1 MGKDKLRRFA
11 EISEMGHVHQ
21 PETDEMLNGS
31 ERMKGKWS
39 TDFFGNER
47 PLVLELGCGKGEY
60 TVGQAEMDHERNYL
74 GVDIK
79 GARIWRGAKT
89 SKEKEMKN
97 VGFLRTRIDFIHNF
111 FKPNEVDE
119 IWITFPDP
127 QKKDRRS
134 KKRLTHPLFLDRYDR
149 ILKQG
154 ALINLKT
161 DSSTL
166 YDYTM
171 DVIHEYGLS
180 VKAQTIDVYG
190 LGAKKF
196 DDSLNQK
203 LAIKTFYEK
212 MWLAHGKKIKFIQFS
227 LDGWSPETK

>member
-11 EISEMGHVHQ
+11 EISEMAHVHQ
-21 PETDEMLNGS
+21 PDTEEMLKGS
-31 ERMKGKWS
+31 QRMKGNWAKE
-39 TDFFGNER
+39 FFKNDN
-47 PLVLELGCGKGEY
+47 PIVLELGCGKGEY
-60 TVGQAEMDHERNYL
+60 TLGQAERDPNRNYL

-79 GARIWRGAKT
+79 GARIWKGAKT
-89 SKEKEMKN
+89 SREKGMAN

-111 FKPNEVDE
+111 FTADEVSE

-134 KKRLTHPLFLDRYDR
+134 KKRLTHPLFLDRYRR
-149 ILKQG
+149 ILSPG
-154 ALINLKT
+154 ATINLKT

-171 DVIHEYGLS
+171 DVVHELKLT
-180 VKAQTIDVYG
+180 VNAQTIDVYK
-190 LGAKKF
+190 LGAAKF
-196 DDSLNQK
+196 DDALNEK

-212 MWLAHGKKIKFIQFS
+212 MWLGHGKKIKYIQFS
-227 LDGWSPETK
+227 LDGWSD